1 MAYAPANVDV
11 VLGEFVE
18 KDYSM
23 CFHYSVNDDMDMPD
37 FAKYPHKV
45 WVGGLGQQYRYA
57 EVKKTVAY
65 IVTDEDEYG
74 KPVVEKWFIKKNI
87 RYTPAPNKW
96 S

>member
-1 MAYAPANVDV
+1 MALAPMNVEPL
-11 VLGEFVE
+11 LGEFVE
-18 KDYSM
+18 KEFGHY
-23 CFHYSVNDDMDMPD
+23 FHYSVNDDMDMPD

-45 WVGGLGQQYRYA
+45 WVGGIDHQYRYA

-74 KPVVEKWFIKKNI
+74 KPVIEKWLIKKNI
-87 RYTPAPNKW
+87 AY

>member
-1 MAYAPANVDV
+1 MALAPMSVDV
-11 VLGEFVE
+11 VLGEFTE
-18 KDYSM
+18 KEFGNY
-23 CFHYSVNDDMDMPD
+23 FQYSVNDDMDMPD

-74 KPVVEKWFIKKNI
+74 KPVVEKWLIKKNI
-87 RYTPAPNKW
+87 AY